1 MNESISLAESQL
13 QDPHYLRSVTQMGD
27 VRSVIASRDVHAAS
41 GMKLIS
47 AGMKVDSSL
56 YERLLQHKL
65 VPPLDE
71 SLSTEDAVTRENL
84 TESAERLMQEDRR
97 LALVQGSQLDGM
109 TLPQVFKRV
118 PLNPAIAFKLTVM
131 RETKADLF
139 RRSLYVALV
148 STYIGMQLQMN
159 KHQLVD
165 LATGALLHDIGM
177 LHVDPNILERDHRM
191 TEAERRHLYVHTVTG
206 AMILK
211 AYPEY
216 RQKVVD
222 AVLQH
227 HERLDGS
234 GYPLGLKAGEFGQFG
249 RIIGIAEVVAS
260 RSATGDAGGG
270 FKLETMLKLNLRRY
284 GADLIPFLKVFYREE
299 SETPFCSEIDKQFAQ
314 EKMSQIAAVF
324 SAWERAQGGFD
335 RADPACAF
343 VGERMMNLKM
353 EIVDAG
359 LSLDMDE
366 EDRMGIEE
374 DERAC
379 FDARLLLDET
389 LWQLRSILQ
398 EIKRRFPSVAAENPA
413 TATQPL
419 SEWVR
424 EAETML

>member
-1 MNESISLAESQL
+1 MNESTSLAESQL
-13 QDPHYLRSVTQMGD
+13 SDPHYLRSVTQMGD
-27 VRSVIASRDVHAAS
+27 ARPVVANRDILAAS

-47 AGMKVDSSL
+47 AGMRIDSSL

-71 SLSTEDAVTRENL
+71 SLSTEDAVTRASL
-84 TESAERLMQEDRR
+84 AESAERMMQQDTR
-97 LALVQGSQLDGM
+97 LALIQGSQLDGV
-109 TLPQVFKRV
+109 TLPLVLKQL

-139 RRSLYVALV
+139 QRSLYVALV
-148 STYIGMQLQMN
+148 SAYIGMQLQMN
-159 KHQLVD
+159 KNQLVD

-177 LHVDPNILERDHRM
+177 LHVDPRLLEGDYKM

-206 AMILK
+206 GMILK

-234 GYPLGLKAGEFGQFG
+234 GYPRGLKAGELGQFG

-260 RSATGDAGGG
+260 RSATGEVGGG
-270 FKLETMLKLNLRRY
+270 SKLETMLKLNQRRY
-284 GADLIPFLKVFYREE
+284 GGDLVPFLKVFYREE
-299 SETPFCSEIDKQFAQ
+299 SEVPFCSEIDKQLAQ
-314 EKMSQIAAVF
+314 EKMAQIAAVF
-324 SAWERAQGGFD
+324 SAWEKARSGFD
-335 RADPACAF
+335 SSDLTCAF
-343 VGERMMNLKM
+343 ASERMLNLKM

-359 LSLDMDE
+359 LNLDMNGEDWIGFDE
-366 EDRMGIEE
+366 DA
-374 DERAC
+374 RAC

-389 LWQLRSILQ
+389 LWQLHSILQ
-398 EIKRRFPSVAAENPA
+398 EIKRRCPAVAVEDPVPA
-413 TATQPL
+413 AHPL
-419 SEWVR
+419 SAWVR
-424 EAETML
+424 EVEALL